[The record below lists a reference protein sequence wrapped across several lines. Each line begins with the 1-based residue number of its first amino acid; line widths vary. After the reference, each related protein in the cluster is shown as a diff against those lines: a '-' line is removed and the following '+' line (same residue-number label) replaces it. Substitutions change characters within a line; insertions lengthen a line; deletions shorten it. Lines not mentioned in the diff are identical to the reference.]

1 MGPGVGRARPLL
13 CRERMGRGVWV
24 GALVSALVWGGA
36 AEAANK
42 ATTKRATPVVLAER
56 ALWRAKSWVGLTTLA
71 SVSQTMNDDC
81 SGMARLAFQQRRLDL
96 LPDDV
101 MPEENGVTAIHRK
114 AQALGMLSDA
124 PTPGALVF
132 FKETFDRNR
141 DGLIN
146 DGLTHIGIVERV
158 GADGTVTFVH
168 KSGGL
173 VKRSRF
179 NLQQPEARRDEKGR
193 IVNDWLRRKGKK
205 TRGYLAG
212 ELVAGF
218 AAVDERWRSP
228 EPQRMASVQ
237 LAVKGDA
244 TGAGR

>member
-1 MGPGVGRARPLL
+1 M
-13 CRERMGRGVWV
+13 RMGRGVWV

-36 AEAANK
+36 AQAASK
-42 ATTKRATPVVLAER
+42 ATATKKARPVVQLADR
-56 ALWRAKSWVGLTTLA
+56 ALWRAKSWVGMTTLA
-71 SVSQTMNDDC
+71 KMSSTVTDDC
-81 SGMARLAFQQRRLDL
+81 SGMTRLAFQQRRLDL

-101 MPEENGVTAIHRK
+101 LPEENGVTAIHRK
-114 AQALGMLSDA
+114 ARALGMLTET

-132 FKETFDRNR
+132 FKDTFDKNR
-141 DGLIN
+141 DGLMN

-179 NLQQPEARRDEKGR
+179 NLVQPEARKDAKGH
-193 IVNDWLRRKGKK
+193 VLNDWLRRKGKK

-218 AAVDERWRSP
+218 ASVDERWRSP
-228 EPQRMASVQ
+228 EPPRLASAK
-237 LAVKGDA
+237 LTVKGDA
-244 TGAGR
+244 RTARR

>member
-1 MGPGVGRARPLL
+1 M
-13 CRERMGRGVWV
+13 

-36 AEAANK
+36 AEAASK
-42 ATTKRATPVVLAER
+42 ARAMKKARPVVQLSER
-56 ALWRAKSWVGLTTLA
+56 ALWRAKSWVGMTTLA
-71 SVSQTMNDDC
+71 KMSSAVTDDC
-81 SGMARLAFQQRRLDL
+81 SGMTRLAFQQRRLDL

-101 MPEENGVTAIHRK
+101 LPEENGVTAIHRK
-114 AQALGMLSDA
+114 ARALGMLSDTPA
-124 PTPGALVF
+124 PGALVF
-132 FKETFDRNR
+132 FQNTFDRNR
-141 DGLIN
+141 DGLFN

-179 NLQQPEARRDEKGR
+179 NLQQREARKDAKGR
-193 IVNDWLRRKGKK
+193 VLNDWLRRQGKK
-205 TRGYLAG
+205 TRAYLAG

-228 EPQRMASVQ
+228 APPRLASAK
-237 LAVKGDA
+237 LTGKGDA
-244 TGAGR
+244 RTARR

>member
-1 MGPGVGRARPLL
+1 
-13 CRERMGRGVWV
+13 MGRGVWV

-36 AEAANK
+36 AQAASKVTATKK
-42 ATTKRATPVVLAER
+42 ARPEVQLADR
-56 ALWRAKSWVGLTTLA
+56 ALWRAKSWVGMTTLA
-71 SVSQTMNDDC
+71 KMSSAVSDDC
-81 SGMARLAFQQRRLDL
+81 SGMTRLAFQQKRLDL

-101 MPEENGVTAIHRK
+101 LPEENGVTAIHRK
-114 AQALGMLSDA
+114 ARALGVLTET

-132 FKETFDRNR
+132 FKNTFDRNR
-141 DGLIN
+141 DGLMN

-158 GADGTVTFVH
+158 GTDGTVTFVH

-179 NLQQPEARRDEKGR
+179 NLLHPEERKDAKGR
-193 IVNDWLRRKGKK
+193 VLNDWLRRKGRN

-218 AAVDERWRSP
+218 ASVDERWRSP
-228 EPQRMASVQ
+228 EPPRLASAK
-237 LAVKGDA
+237 LTMKADA
-244 TGAGR
+244 RSARR

>member
-1 MGPGVGRARPLL
+1 MA
-13 CRERMGRGVWV
+13 RGVWV
-24 GALVSALVWGGA
+24 GALVSALLWGGA
-36 AEAANK
+36 ADAANK
-42 ATTKRATPVVLAER
+42 ASPVKKVRPTVAVADR

-71 SVSQTMNDDC
+71 KMSSAVSDDC
-81 SGMARLAFQQRRLDL
+81 SGMTRLAFQQRRLDL

-114 AQALGMLSDA
+114 ARALGMLTDA

-132 FKETFDRNR
+132 FKNTFDRNR

-158 GADGTVTFVH
+158 GEDGTVTFVH

-179 NLQQPEARRDEKGR
+179 NLRQPEARKDDKGR
-193 IVNDWLRRKGKK
+193 VLNDWLRRAGKK
-205 TRGYLAG
+205 TRSYLAG

-218 AAVDERWRSP
+218 ASVDDRWRSP
-228 EPQRMASVQ
+228 EPAPRLAS
-237 LAVKGDA
+237 AKFVKGDVR
-244 TGAGR
+244 GERR

>member
-1 MGPGVGRARPLL
+1 M
-13 CRERMGRGVWV
+13 

-36 AEAANK
+36 AEAASK
-42 ATTKRATPVVLAER
+42 ATATTKKERPVVQLADR
-56 ALWRAKSWVGLTTLA
+56 ALWRAKSWVGMTTLA
-71 SVSQTMNDDC
+71 KMSSAVTDDC
-81 SGMARLAFQQRRLDL
+81 SGMTRLAFQQKRLDL

-101 MPEENGVTAIHRK
+101 LPEENGVTAIHRK
-114 AQALGMLSDA
+114 ARALGMLMDT
-124 PTPGALVF
+124 PKPGALVF
-132 FKETFDRNR
+132 FKNTFDKNR

-179 NLQQPEARRDEKGR
+179 NLAQPEARKDAKGH
-193 IVNDWLRRKGKK
+193 VLNDWLRRKGKK
-205 TRGYLAG
+205 SRGYLAG

-218 AAVDERWRSP
+218 ASVDERWRSP
-228 EPQRMASVQ
+228 EPPRLASAK

-244 TGAGR
+244 RSARR

>member
-1 MGPGVGRARPLL
+1 
-13 CRERMGRGVWV
+13 MGRGVWV

-36 AEAANK
+36 ADAANK
-42 ATTKRATPVVLAER
+42 AQATKKARPVVALADR

-71 SVSQTMNDDC
+71 TMSSTVSDDC
-81 SGMARLAFQQRRLDL
+81 SGMTRLAFNQRQLDL

-101 MPEENGVTAIHRK
+101 LPEENGVTAIHRK
-114 AQALGMLSDA
+114 AQALGMLTDT

-132 FKETFDRNR
+132 FKDTFDRNR

-158 GADGTVTFVH
+158 ETDGTVTFVH

-179 NLQQPEARRDEKGR
+179 NLGLPEARKDDKGR
-193 IVNDWLRRKGKK
+193 VLNDWLRRKGKK
-205 TRGYLAG
+205 TRAYLAG

-218 AAVDERWRSP
+218 ASVDERWRSP
-228 EPQRMASVQ
+228 DPAPRLASAK
-237 LAVKGDA
+237 LVKGDVRDA
-244 TGAGR
+244 RR